1 MITDSDPHVRGQR
14 IHHECIDPRAH
25 GVELRTARRDS
36 VTHRSGDIRKEVQI
50 GHRTRRAGPILA
62 NTIAGFVAP
71 AAMRR
76 IRHRIDAL
84 PAAICL
90 VIRTDARAVQ
100 TSRAH
105 GTRHIASTAMLRI
118 GHRIDAAHAARR
130 SEARAERIGTRISA
144 RAGLATTAAIQ
155 RIGFRVD
162 TRAITRGC
170 SAGTNALPIHARRRA
185 GTSIVTH
192 PAMLVARHLV
202 DAIHSACIGGRTC
215 TRTRLTYGQARTGRV
230 FVEHSIAVVIFP
242 VAFFHGSG
250 VRLGQAVVAIHSTAN
265 DGRLAVFILVERR
278 KDAYGRRQIAV
289 NIRLARIAAELL
301 NANRVVGA
309 NRNVDATFI
318 NLTKLARRTRR
329 RAAVRSYDVLTH
341 SRIARI
347 DGAIES
353 IIAVGSDGTA
363 TRTTHARSS
372 PRAAHSGCAA
382 IAGTT
387 GSRTTHS
394 AASGARHH
402 APGTAGISAAGA
414 RIRTRRRIAARTVA
428 AYGRSSTAA
437 RRRRCRVPASDRDCP
452 DKRRDSERDRK
463 NVFPVFH
470 G

>member
-1 MITDSDPHVRGQR
+1 
-14 IHHECIDPRAH
+14 
-25 GVELRTARRDS
+25 
-36 VTHRSGDIRKEVQI
+36 
-50 GHRTRRAGPILA
+50 
-62 NTIAGFVAP
+62 
-71 AAMRR
+71 MRR

-84 PAAICL
+84 AAAIGL
-90 VIRTDARAVQ
+90 VIRTNARAVQ

-105 GTRHIASTAMLRI
+105 GTRHVASTAMLRI

-144 RAGLATTAAIQ
+144 RTGLVTTAAIQ
-155 RIGFRVD
+155 RIRFRVD
-162 TRAITRGC
+162 TRAITCGC
-170 SAGTNALPIHARRRA
+170 SARTNALPVHACRRA
-185 GTSIVTH
+185 RTSIVTH
-192 PAMLVARHLV
+192 PAMRVARHFV
-202 DAIHSACIGGRTC
+202 DAIHPACIGGRTC
-215 TRTRLTYGQARTGRV
+215 TRARLTYGQTRTGRV
-230 FVEHSIAVVIFP
+230 FVGHTIAVVIFS
-242 VAFFHGSG
+242 VAFFDGSG
-250 VRLGQAVVAIHSTAN
+250 VRLGQAVIAIRSTAN
-265 DGRLAVFILVERR
+265 DGRLAVLILVERR
-278 KDAYGRRQIAV
+278 KDAYRRRQIAV

-318 NLTKLARRTRR
+318 NLTEFTRRTCR
-329 RAAVRSYDVLTH
+329 RAAVRSHDVLTH

-347 DGAIES
+347 DRAIES
-353 IIAVGSDGTA
+353 IIAIRSSGTA

-372 PRAAHSGCAA
+372 SRTAHSRCAA

-387 GSRTTHS
+387 CSRAAHS

-414 RIRTRRRIAARTVA
+414 RIRTRRRIASRTVA

-437 RRRRCRVPASDRDCP
+437 RRRRSRIAASDCDCP
-452 DKRRDSERDRK
+452 DKRRDSKCDRK